1 MELQKVMLDLPQ
13 KVIVML
19 DLPQMGL
26 TTVTSLT
33 TSAMVLYY

>member
-1 MELQKVMLDLPQ
+1 MELQKVMLDLHQ
-13 KVIVML
+13 KVML